1 MYQINNITKEIFK
14 QLLISCKDLMLETE
28 TILKWFLSNKG
39 FVKDCF

>member
-28 TILKWFLSNKG
+28 TILK
-39 FVKDCF
+39 